1 MKNAKIYRR
10 FAVENTI
17 FDLPLVLSVF
27 FFWSI
32 FRNFRVIG
40 GDTEH
45 ERIFLGRQPRACGWN
60 KKTEKKH
67 TEHERMRTFAT
78 TEHERKVPHARTTH

>member
-1 MKNAKIYRR
+1 MKNVKIYRR
-10 FAVENTI
+10 SGVENTI
-17 FDLPLVLSVF
+17 FDIPLVLSVF

-45 ERIFLGRQPRACGWN
+45 ERIFLGRQPRVCGWRVS
-60 KKTEKKH
+60 EKQTKPTLTFVH
-67 TEHERMRTFAT
+67 DTRTCQN
-78 TEHERKVPHARTTH
+78 

>member
-10 FAVENTI
+10 SGLENTI
-17 FDLPLVLSVF
+17 FDIPLVLSVF

-32 FRNFRVIG
+32 FRNFRAIG

-45 ERIFLGRQPRACGWN
+45 ERIFFRSSTSCMRLASKRET
-60 KKTEKKH
+60 KKS
-67 TEHERMRTFAT
+67 
-78 TEHERKVPHARTTH
+78 PP